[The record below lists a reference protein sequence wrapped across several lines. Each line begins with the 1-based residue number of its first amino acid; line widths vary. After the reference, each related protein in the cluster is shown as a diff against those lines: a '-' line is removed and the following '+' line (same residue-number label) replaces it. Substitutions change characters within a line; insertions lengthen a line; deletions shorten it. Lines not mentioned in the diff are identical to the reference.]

1 MEVILVRHTSV
12 KVPKG
17 TCYGWSDVPLADTFI
32 EEATRTKNQLD
43 DIVFD
48 KVYSSPLTRA
58 YRLATFCGH
67 PDAILD
73 ERLKEMNMGDWE
85 MRTFEEIEQNDPHI
99 QEWFDDYMHEPT
111 TNGESFPDLYQRVS
125 AFLDELRTMPY
136 QRVAVFAHGG
146 VLVSAGLYA
155 GLYPADNPFRFIA
168 PYGGIL
174 RITL

>member
-1 MEVILVRHTSV
+1 MEVVLVRHTSV

-32 EEATRTKNQLD
+32 EEATRTKSQLD
-43 DIVFD
+43 GIVFD

-58 YRLATFCGH
+58 YRLATYCGY
-67 PDAILD
+67 PDATFD

-85 MRTFEEIEQNDPHI
+85 MRTFEEIEKNDPHI

-111 TNGESFPDLYQRVS
+111 TNGESFPDLYRRVS
-125 AFLDELRTMPY
+125 AFLDELCNKSY
-136 QRVAVFAHGG
+136 QKVAVFAHGG

-155 GLYPADNPFRFIA
+155 GLYPADNPFRFIT

>member
-58 YRLATFCGH
+58 YRLATFCGY

-125 AFLDELRTMPY
+125 AFLDELRTMSY